1 MIHMKNISQPGVN
14 FRKALPCS
22 EHLLNFA
29 LKPRVFYTKLVL
41 YKMVLLTTLQCISD
55 SYETRT
61 DNNLFR
67 KRTLSHLAKLAKID
81 FLC

>member
-1 MIHMKNISQPGVN
+1 MKNISQPGVN

-41 YKMVLLTTLQCISD
+41 YKNGFAHHPSM
-55 SYETRT
+55 Y
-61 DNNLFR
+61 
-67 KRTLSHLAKLAKID
+67 K
-81 FLC
+81 